1 MKNEMGR
8 FGIIPIKAQSLLKVL
23 AFNQNGL

>member
-8 FGIIPIKAQSLLKVL
+8 FGIIPNKVQSLLKVL